1 MKIYV
6 DVFIMGVATS
16 WGPCV
21 SFCAPILIPY
31 IAATQKGWLAGL
43 KVSLA
48 FSLARIIPYVILSLI
63 SATLGQCLIRRFY
76 ESPPGSIIYIAAGAF
91 ISLLGILIV
100 TGKNCHCEP
109 KGRSNLKKSW
119 RSRGGPKEMILLG
132 IMVGFAPC
140 LPLLGLLTYIAFN
153 ARDFLHG
160 ASLGLAF
167 GLGTLISPLILF
179 GPLAGASAAFL
190 FKRSLVYKI
199 VGRACGLILLYF
211 GIGMIIRVL

>member
-1 MKIYV
+1 MKLYI

-43 KVSLA
+43 KVTLA

-63 SATLGQCLIRRFY
+63 SATLGQYLIRRFY
-76 ESPPGSIIYIAAGAF
+76 ESRPGLIIYVAAGAF

-100 TGKNCHCEP
+100 IGKSGQMQLCLP
-109 KGRSNLKKSW
+109 FKKISAQ
-119 RSRGGPKEMILLG
+119 GPKEMILLG
-132 IMVGFAPC
+132 LMVGFAPC

-167 GLGTLISPLILF
+167 GLGTLISPLILL
-179 GPLAGASAAFL
+179 GPLAGAGAVFL
-190 FKRSLVYKI
+190 FKRPLVYKI
-199 VGRACGLILLYF
+199 AGRACGLLLLYF
-211 GIGMIIRVL
+211 GTSIIIGALRAL